1 MPTKFIGG
9 LEIDNLLGDLNGD
22 LVLDNQD
29 VSILADLVLN
39 EMYFDSAD
47 MNFDSSLDV
56 FDILQIVNIILDY
69 ESYNTRLINAHKK
82 HNIDDISLKF
92 VEKWI
97 NSTEK

>member
-1 MPTKFIGG
+1 M
-9 LEIDNLLGDLNGD
+9 LGDLNGD

-29 VSILADLVLN
+29 VSILVDLVLN

-56 FDILQIVNIILDY
+56 FDIIQMVNIILDY
-69 ESYNTRLINAHKK
+69 ESYRTRLMNAHRKY
-82 HNIDDISLKF
+82 NIEDKSLKF

-97 NSTEK
+97 NSFEK

>member
-1 MPTKFIGG
+1 M
-9 LEIDNLLGDLNGD
+9 LGDLNGD
-22 LVLDNQD
+22 LVLDDQD
-29 VSILADLVLN
+29 VSILVDLVLN
-39 EMYFDSAD
+39 EMYYDSAD

-56 FDILQIVNIILDY
+56 FDILQMVNIILDY